1 MRTLAD
7 LIEAFLLER
16 LEAAESVEVRRAELS
31 ERFGCA
37 PSQVNYVLETRF
49 RPELGFLVESRRGG
63 GGYIRIRRLPE
74 AGPRRRLLAEAAAVG
89 ERISQDQALR
99 LIGRLREQGLL
110 AEREALLLSVAVD
123 RSVLAVELPW
133 RDRIRARL
141 LAAMLGVLGR
151 VAGGEAEL

>member
-16 LEAAESVEVRRAELS
+16 LRERETLEIRRIELS

-49 RPELGFLVESRRGG
+49 RPERGFLVESRRGG
-63 GGYIRIRRLPE
+63 GGYIRIRRLPALA
-74 AGPRRRLLAEAAAVG
+74 AGRRLLQEAAAVG

-99 LIGRLREQGLL
+99 LIESLRAERLLS
-110 AEREALLLSVAVD
+110 EREAILLAVAVD
-123 RSVLAVELPW
+123 RSVLALELPW
-133 RDRIRARL
+133 RDQIRARL

-151 VAGGEAEL
+151 VEGEGAAL

>member
-7 LIEAFLLER
+7 LIEAFLRER
-16 LEAAESVEVRRAELS
+16 LEEAESLEIRRVELS

-63 GGYIRIRRLPE
+63 GGYIRIRKLPP
-74 AGPRRRLLAEAAAVG
+74 AGAGQRLLQEAAAIG
-89 ERISQDQALR
+89 ERISQDQAVR
-99 LIGRLREQGLL
+99 LIQRLRAQGLL
-110 AEREALLLSVAVD
+110 GEREALLLSVAVD

-151 VAGGEAEL
+151 VAGEGAAL